1 MSMIIGKSVTD
12 GSPQDNVVN
21 LSTPRMVHDG
31 YRSIPVSGLRHSI
44 NRKDIYFSTNL
55 ERLQIKSIEDE
66 TGLTLSG
73 ARKTIEDIPVEARC
87 FNPSPSGWMDVAS
100 NRSNIGRV
108 HQWWLDIVHVL
119 SQTVPSLA
127 KTYFISLDELFDGDT
142 KEINRQRGL
151 LEKRLK
157 RVNPKKLKRVRSVL
171 EGSKELTQEEFH
183 KCNNLVQTQV
193 DQVFWKEIANNLGR
207 QYVTNFVMNPF
218 TIDRLMVEQFQS
230 EMMIRGIADAILGEE
245 STSSHA
251 LDTDASD
258 RFGQVGDSATVI
270 ASITSH
276 VALDELNF
284 HGLIRSK
291 HMKNYFDADVLE
303 FIEEAVETITATY

>member
-1 MSMIIGKSVTD
+1 MSMIIGQSEKD

-31 YRSIPVSGLRHSI
+31 YRSVSVKRLRHSI
-44 NRKDIYFSTNL
+44 NKKDICFSTNL

-66 TGLTLSG
+66 TGLTLSR
-73 ARKTIEDIPVEARC
+73 ARKAIEDIPVETRC
-87 FNPSPSGWMDVAS
+87 FNPSPSGWMDPAS
-100 NRSNIGRV
+100 NKSNIGRV

-142 KEINRQRGL
+142 KVINRQRRL

-157 RVNPKKLKRVRSVL
+157 KLNPKKVKGVRSL
-171 EGSKELTQEEFH
+171 LNGSKELTQEEYH
-183 KCNNLVQTQV
+183 RCNNLVQTQV
-193 DQVFWKEIANNLGR
+193 DQVFWKEIAKNLGR
-207 QYVTNFVMNPF
+207 QYATNFVMNPF

-230 EMMIRGIADAILGEE
+230 EMMIRGIADFILGEE
-245 STSSHA
+245 STSSH
-251 LDTDASD
+251 TVESD
-258 RFGQVGDSATVI
+258 RFGQVGDAATVI

-276 VALDELNF
+276 IALDELNY
-284 HGLIRSK
+284 HGLIHSK
-291 HMKNYFDADVLE
+291 HMQNYFDADVLGH
-303 FIEEAVETITATY
+303 IEKAVELITEIH

>member
-21 LSTPRMVHDG
+21 FSTPRLVQDG
-31 YRSIPVSGLRHSI
+31 YRSVPVSGLRHSI

-66 TGLTLSG
+66 TGLTLSL
-73 ARKTIEDIPVEARC
+73 ARNAIETIPIETRC
-87 FNPSPSGWMDVAS
+87 FNPSPSGWMDPAS
-100 NRSNIGRV
+100 NKSNVGRV

-119 SQTVPSLA
+119 GQTVPSLA

-142 KEINRQRGL
+142 KEINRQRRL

-157 RVNPKKLKRVRSVL
+157 KLNPKKVKGVRSL
-171 EGSKELTQEEFH
+171 LNGSKELTQEEFR
-183 KCNNLVQTQV
+183 KCNNLMQTQV
-193 DQVFWKEIANNLGR
+193 DQVFWTEIAKNLGR

-218 TIDRLMVEQFQS
+218 TIDRMMVEQFQS
-230 EMMIRGIADAILGEE
+230 EMWIRDIADSILGEDA
-245 STSSHA
+245 TSSHA
-251 LDTDASD
+251 CDSDTSD
-258 RFGQVGDSATVI
+258 RFGQIGDSATVI
-270 ASITSH
+270 ASICSH
-276 VALDELNF
+276 FALDELNF
-284 HGLIRSK
+284 HGLFHSK

-303 FIEEAVETITATY
+303 FIEGTVETITSNH